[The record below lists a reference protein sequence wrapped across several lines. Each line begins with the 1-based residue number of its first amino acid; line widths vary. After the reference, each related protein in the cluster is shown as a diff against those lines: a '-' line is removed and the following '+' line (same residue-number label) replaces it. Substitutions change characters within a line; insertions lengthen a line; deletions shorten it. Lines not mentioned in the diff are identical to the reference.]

1 MEPENTGAKQ
11 AGRWKPGQS
20 GNPAGK
26 PKGTRHRATQAVE
39 ALLEGQAE
47 ALTQK
52 AIEKALEGDGV
63 ALRLCLER
71 IAPARK
77 DAAVCFDLPAIASA
91 SDTVTASSALLEAV
105 AAGNVTPDEASRI
118 MALLKSHKAL
128 VEVCELEQRIEA
140 LESKHEHGSTAR

>member
-1 MEPENTGAKQ
+1 MITENTGEKQ
-11 AGRWKPGQS
+11 SGRWKPGQS

-26 PKGTRHRATQAVE
+26 PKGARHKATQAVE

-91 SDTVTASSALLEAV
+91 ADTVSASSALLEAV

-118 MALLKSHKAL
+118 MGLLTSHKAL
-128 VEVCELEQRIEA
+128 VEVCELERRIEA
-140 LESKHEHGSTAR
+140 LEAKQ

>member
-1 MEPENTGAKQ
+1 MMEPENAGAKQ

-26 PKGTRHRATQAVE
+26 PKGARHKATQAVE

-91 SDTVTASSALLEAV
+91 ADTVSASSALLEAV

-118 MALLKSHKAL
+118 MALLTSHKAL
-128 VEVCELEQRIEA
+128 VEVCELERRIEA
-140 LESKHEHGSTAR
+140 LEAKQ

>member
-1 MEPENTGAKQ
+1 MTTPENTEVKQ
-11 AGRWKPGQS
+11 GGRWQPGQS

-26 PKGTRHRATQAVE
+26 PKGARHKATLAVE

-47 ALTQK
+47 ALTQR

-71 IAPARK
+71 LAPARK

-91 SDTVTASSALLEAV
+91 ADTVAASSSVLEAV
-105 AAGNVTPDEASRI
+105 AAGNVTPDEAGRI
-118 MALLKSHKAL
+118 MGLLTSHKAL
-128 VEVCELEQRIEA
+128 LEVCELERRIEA
-140 LESKHEHGSTAR
+140 LEAKQ

>member
-52 AIEKALEGDGV
+52 AIEKALGGDGV

-77 DAAVCFDLPAIASA
+77 DAAVCFDLPAIATA
-91 SDTVTASSALLEAV
+91 ADTVTASSALLEAV

-118 MALLKSHKAL
+118 MGLLTSHKTL
-128 VEVCELEQRIEA
+128 VEVCQLERRIEA
-140 LESKHEHGSTAR
+140 LEAKQ

>member
-26 PKGTRHRATQAVE
+26 PKGARHKATQAVE
-39 ALLEGQAE
+39 TLLEGQAE

-77 DAAVCFDLPAIASA
+77 DAAVCFDLPAIATA
-91 SDTVTASSALLEAV
+91 ADTVTASSALLEAV

-118 MALLKSHKAL
+118 MGLLTSHKTL
-128 VEVCELEQRIEA
+128 VEVCELERRIEA
-140 LESKHEHGSTAR
+140 LEAKQ

>member
-1 MEPENTGAKQ
+1 MEPENTGVKQ
-11 AGRWKPGQS
+11 AGRWNPGKS
-20 GNPAGK
+20 GNPAGR
-26 PKGTRHRATQAVE
+26 PKGARSKTTLAVE

-77 DAAVCFDLPAIASA
+77 DAAVCFELPAITSA
-91 SDTVTASSALLEAV
+91 ADTVSASSALLGAV

-118 MALLKSHKAL
+118 MGLLTSHKAL
-128 VEVCELEQRIEA
+128 VEVCELERRIEA
-140 LESKHEHGSTAR
+140 LEARQ

>member
-1 MEPENTGAKQ
+1 MADNTGEKQ
-11 AGRWKPGQS
+11 PGQWKPGQS
-20 GNPAGK
+20 GNPAGR
-26 PKGTRHRATQAVE
+26 PKGARSKTTLAVE

-77 DAAVCFDLPAIASA
+77 DAAVCFELPAITSA
-91 SDTVTASSALLEAV
+91 ADTVSASSALLGAV
-105 AAGNVTPDEASRI
+105 AAGDVTPDEASRI
-118 MALLKSHKAL
+118 MGLLTSHKAL
-128 VEVCELEQRIEA
+128 VEVCELERRIEA
-140 LESKHEHGSTAR
+140 LEARQ

>member
-1 MEPENTGAKQ
+1 MITENTGEKQ
-11 AGRWKPGQS
+11 SGRWKPGQS

-26 PKGTRHRATQAVE
+26 PKGARHKATQAVE

-118 MALLKSHKAL
+118 MGLLTSHKAL
-128 VEVCELEQRIEA
+128 VEVCELERRIEA
-140 LESKHEHGSTAR
+140 LEAKQ